1 MGLLSITALMYEFDC
16 LSVINNLNEIFN
28 LQFTMYVDNKLQEG
42 LYNLYFHN
50 CPNYVTAG
58 NIASFNVDLEESN
71 FGNYLSAGEMPLPAL
86 YFIMSFLFFLSAL
99 FWVFILRRTKHPV
112 FKIHYLM
119 AVLVFLKALS
129 LMFHAINFHFIQIKG
144 EHVETWAVLYY
155 ITHL

>member
-1 MGLLSITALMYEFDC
+1 MFIET
-16 LSVINNLNEIFN
+16 
-28 LQFTMYVDNKLQEG
+28 KLQEG

-50 CPNYVTAG
+50 CPNYVTAE
-58 NIASFNVDLEESN
+58 NIVTFTVDLEESN
-71 FGNYLSAGEMPLPAL
+71 DGPNYLSAGEIPLPSL
-86 YFIMSFLFFLSAL
+86 YFMMAFLFFMSAI
-99 FWVFILRRTKHPV
+99 FWVFILRKSKHPV

-129 LMFHAINFHFIQIKG
+129 LMFHAINYHFIAIKG